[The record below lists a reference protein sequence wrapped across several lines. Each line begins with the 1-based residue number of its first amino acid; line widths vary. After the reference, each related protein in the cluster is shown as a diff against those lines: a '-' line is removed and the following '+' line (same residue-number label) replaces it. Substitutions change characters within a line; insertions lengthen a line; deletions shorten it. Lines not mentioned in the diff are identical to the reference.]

1 LSHHKAEPV
10 AAEDLGSLHMAAN
23 TQTKDFKKM
32 RVDQVGSLAPPLK
45 LRAAF
50 RRYKNA
56 EISREQ
62 LAPVQDEAIR
72 DVIQAQEAIGFP
84 IITDGEFRRSN
95 FQESFGAAVTGFHV
109 ANEDKAME
117 GVNRNPFQRAEQNF
131 EAPGAPIITRRRA
144 VERLKLAKN
153 IPLEEYLFSKRVATK
168 PVRQTVLS
176 ADRISQRFDLQNSR
190 NVYQSMEQFM
200 ADVVAISRQLIS
212 ELVEAG
218 CRYISID
225 APGYTAYVDSVSLER
240 MRGRGEDPD
249 ENLARSIA
257 ADNAIIAGFDGIT
270 FGIHLCRGNPRTVDP
285 KTGKVVA
292 QWHRE
297 GYYDAIAERIFRG
310 LNHHRFLLEY
320 DDQRSGSF
328 EPLRYMPKGKVAV
341 LGLVSTK
348 TADLEPLDTL
358 RRRIDEATRYI
369 AVDQLAISPQ
379 CGFGGMSEVTLTQD
393 DQWRKFER
401 ILETANAVWGSA

>member
-1 LSHHKAEPV
+1 
-10 AAEDLGSLHMAAN
+10 
-23 TQTKDFKKM
+23 M
-32 RVDQVGSLAPPLK
+32 RVDQVGSLAATQK

-50 RRYKNA
+50 RRFKNA
-56 EISREQ
+56 EISRDE
-62 LAPVQDEAIR
+62 LAPFQDEAIR
-72 DVIQAQEAIGFP
+72 EVIRGQEAIGFP
-84 IITDGEFRRSN
+84 IVTDGEFRRSN

-109 ANEDKAME
+109 AREDRAME
-117 GVNRNPFQRAEQNF
+117 GVNKNPFQRAEQNF
-131 EAPGAPIITRRRA
+131 DAPGAPIITRRRA

-153 IPLEEYLFSKRVATK
+153 IPLNEYIFSKTVATK

-190 NVYQSMEQFM
+190 DVYQSMDQFM
-200 ADVVAISRQLIS
+200 ADVVAISHQMIG
-212 ELVEAG
+212 ELAQAG

-225 APGYTAYVDSVSLER
+225 APGYTAYVDSVSLDR
-240 MRGRGEDPD
+240 MRSRGEDPD

-257 ADNAIIAGFDGIT
+257 ADNAILAGFDGIT
-270 FGIHLCRGNPRTVDP
+270 FGIHLCRGNPRTTDP

-297 GYYDAIAERIFRG
+297 GHYDAIAERIFQG

-320 DDQRSGSF
+320 DDARSGSF
-328 EPLRYMPKGKVAV
+328 EPLRYMPKDKVAV

-348 TADLEPLDTL
+348 TADLEPLDML
-358 RRRIDEATRYI
+358 KRRIDEAAKSI
-369 AVDQLAISPQ
+369 SVDQLAISPQ

-393 DQWRKFER
+393 EQWRKLER
-401 ILETANAVWGSA
+401 ILETANAVWGTA

>member
-1 LSHHKAEPV
+1 MP
-10 AAEDLGSLHMAAN
+10 DN
-23 TQTKDFKKM
+23 TQTQDFRKM

-50 RRYKNA
+50 RRFKNA
-56 EISREQ
+56 EISR
-62 LAPVQDEAIR
+62 QDLTPFQDDAIR
-72 DVIQAQEAIGFP
+72 EVIQAQEAIGFP

-144 VERLKLAKN
+144 VDRLKLAKN
-153 IPLEEYLFSKRVATK
+153 IPLAEYLFSKGVATK

-190 NVYQSMEQFM
+190 NVYQSMDQFM

-240 MRGRGEDPD
+240 MRSRGEYPD

-393 DQWRKFER
+393 EQWRKLER

>member
-1 LSHHKAEPV
+1 MPDDTLA
-10 AAEDLGSLHMAAN
+10 
-23 TQTKDFKKM
+23 QDFRKM
-32 RVDQVGSLAPPLK
+32 RVDQVGSLAAPQK

-50 RRYKNA
+50 NRFKNA
-56 EISREQ
+56 EINREE
-62 LAPVQDEAIR
+62 LAPFQDEAIR
-72 DVIQAQEAIGFP
+72 EVIQGQEAIGFP
-84 IITDGEFRRSN
+84 IVTDGEFRRSN

-109 ANEDKAME
+109 AHEDKAME
-117 GVNRNPFQRAEQNF
+117 GVTRDPFQRAEQNF
-131 EAPGAPIITRRRA
+131 DAPGAPIITRRRA

-153 IPLEEYLFSKRVATK
+153 IPLEEYRFSKTVATK

-190 NVYQSMEQFM
+190 SVYKNMDEFL
-200 ADVVAISRQLIS
+200 ADVVAISRRLIA
-212 ELVEAG
+212 ELVQAG

-225 APGYTAYVDSVSLER
+225 APGYTAYVDSVSIER
-240 MRGRGEDPD
+240 MRSRGEDPD
-249 ENLARSIA
+249 EILRRSIA
-257 ADNAIIAGFDGIT
+257 ADNAMIAGFDDIT

-297 GYYDAIAERIFRG
+297 GYYDAIAERVFQG

-348 TADLEPLDTL
+348 TADIEPLDML
-358 RRRIDEATRYI
+358 ERRIDEASKFI
-369 AVDQLAISPQ
+369 SVDQLAISPQ

-393 DQWRKFER
+393 EQWRKLER
-401 ILETANAVWGSA
+401 VLETAHTVWGRA

>member
-1 LSHHKAEPV
+1 MP
-10 AAEDLGSLHMAAN
+10 DN
-23 TQTKDFKKM
+23 TLAQDFRRM
-32 RVDQVGSLAPPLK
+32 RVDQVGSLAAPQK

-50 RRYKNA
+50 KRFKNT
-56 EISREQ
+56 EINREE
-62 LAPVQDEAIR
+62 LGPFQDDAIR
-72 DVIQAQEAIGFP
+72 EVIRGQEAIGFP
-84 IITDGEFRRSN
+84 IVTDGEFRRSN

-109 ANEDKAME
+109 AHEDKAME
-117 GVNRNPFQRAEQNF
+117 GVTKNPFQRAEQNF
-131 EAPGAPIITRRRA
+131 DAPGAPIITRRRA

-153 IPLEEYLFSKRVATK
+153 IPLEEYLFSETVATK

-190 NVYQSMEQFM
+190 SVYKDMDEFL
-200 ADVVAISRQLIS
+200 ADVVAISRQLIT
-212 ELVEAG
+212 ELVRAG

-240 MRGRGEDPD
+240 MRSRGEDPD
-249 ENLARSIA
+249 ESLRRSIA
-257 ADNAIIAGFDGIT
+257 ADNAMIAGFDDIT

-297 GYYDAIAERIFRG
+297 GYYDAIAERVFQG

-328 EPLRYMPKGKVAV
+328 EPLRYMPRGKIAV

-348 TADLEPLDTL
+348 TADVEPLDML
-358 RRRIDEATRYI
+358 KRRIDEASKFI
-369 AVDQLAISPQ
+369 PVDQLAISPQ

-393 DQWRKFER
+393 EQWRKLER
-401 ILETANAVWGSA
+401 VLETAHTVWGRA

>member
-1 LSHHKAEPV
+1 MP
-10 AAEDLGSLHMAAN
+10 GT
-23 TQTKDFKKM
+23 TQTQDFRKM
-32 RVDQVGSLAPPLK
+32 RVDQVGSLAAPQK

-50 RRYKNA
+50 KRFKNA
-56 EISREQ
+56 EIDREE
-62 LAPVQDEAIR
+62 LAPFQDDAIR
-72 DVIQAQEAIGFP
+72 EVIQGQEAIGFP

-109 ANEDKAME
+109 AKEDKAME
-117 GVNRNPFQRAEQNF
+117 GVNTNPFQRAEQNF

-153 IPLEEYLFSKRVATK
+153 IPLEEYLFSKKVATK

-190 NVYQSMEQFM
+190 DVYRNMDEFL
-200 ADVVAISRQLIS
+200 ADVVGISRDIIRGLIQ
-212 ELVEAG
+212 AG

-240 MRGRGEDPD
+240 MRSRGEDPD
-249 ENLARSIA
+249 ENLQRSIA

-270 FGIHLCRGNPRTVDP
+270 FGIHLCRGNPRTIDP

-297 GYYDAIAERIFRG
+297 GYYDAIAERVFQG

-320 DDQRSGSF
+320 DDARSGSF
-328 EPLRYMPKGKVAV
+328 EPLRFMPRGKVAV

-348 TADLEPLDTL
+348 TADLESLEVL
-358 RRRIDEATRYI
+358 RRRIDEAGKYI
-369 AVDQLAISPQ
+369 SVDQLAISPQ

-393 DQWRKFER
+393 EQWRKLER
-401 ILETANAVWGSA
+401 VLETAHSVWGAA

>member
-1 LSHHKAEPV
+1 MP
-10 AAEDLGSLHMAAN
+10 DN
-23 TQTKDFKKM
+23 TQAQDFRNM
-32 RVDQVGSLAPPLK
+32 RVDQVGSLAAPQK

-50 RRYKNA
+50 RRFKNA
-56 EISREQ
+56 EISRED
-62 LAPVQDEAIR
+62 LTPFQDEAIR
-72 DVIQAQEAIGFP
+72 EVIQGQEAIGFP
-84 IITDGEFRRSN
+84 IVTDGEFRRSN

-109 ANEDKAME
+109 AHEDKAME
-117 GVNRNPFQRAEQNF
+117 GVTRNPFARAEQNF
-131 EAPGAPIITRRRA
+131 DAPGAPIITRRRA

-153 IPLEEYLFSKRVATK
+153 IPLEEYRFSKTVATK

-176 ADRISQRFDLQNSR
+176 AE
-190 NVYQSMEQFM
+190 SMEQFM
-200 ADVVAISRQLIS
+200 ADVVAISRQLIA
-212 ELVEAG
+212 ELVQAG

-240 MRGRGEDPD
+240 MRSRGEDPD
-249 ENLARSIA
+249 ENLRRSIA
-257 ADNAIIAGFDGIT
+257 ADNAMIAGFDDIT

-297 GYYDAIAERIFRG
+297 GYYDAIAERVFQG

-348 TADLEPLDTL
+348 TADIEPLDML
-358 RRRIDEATRYI
+358 ERRIDEASKFI
-369 AVDQLAISPQ
+369 SVDQLAISPQ

-393 DQWRKFER
+393 EQWRKLER
-401 ILETANAVWGSA
+401 VLETAHTVWGRA